1 MGTSRGQH
9 IQDMFAM
16 VQAGKLNPGVA
27 LGPAFRMAHFRQGL
41 EEVAARTAIGE
52 IIVSGGGGGG
62 KLVG

>member
-27 LGPAFRMAHFRQGL
+27 LGPSFRMTDFRQGL
-41 EEVAARTAIGE
+41 EEFAGRTAIGK
-52 IIVSGGGGGG
+52 IIVTVGEGGG
-62 KLVG
+62 KL